1 MLNSSL
7 EQARTAD
14 LHEHAARAYCNLVSS
29 AVVQRRHADAQ
40 TGLATG
46 LEYCAD
52 RALDSWTL
60 YLQGWEAQL
69 VLDQGDLSAAEQR
82 AETVLGH
89 VALAPVGQI
98 QPYRG
103 GQSAGKIWS
112 HDWEEPL
119 ARATELAAHTCG
131 LQRVAPATASRC
143 EIAWIA
149 GDIQTVHRTAA
160 QAWQLAGAHRGGSRR
175 CDLEQAGSALPAR
188 CGSGSRFRSR
198 GPRLGE
204 VAGTNRDRLPMIARR
219 VRHRI

>member
-52 RALDSWTL
+52 RDLDSWTL

-103 GQSAGKIWS
+103 GQSAGKIWL
-112 HDWEEPL
+112 HGLGGD
-119 ARATELAAHTCG
+119 ARTCDRAGSPYLRAAAG
-131 LQRVAPATASRC
+131 PPATASRC
-143 EIAWIA
+143 EIASIA

-160 QAWQLAGAHRGGSRR
+160 QAWQLAGAHRGASRR
-175 CDLEQAGSALPAR
+175 RDLEQARSALPAR

-198 GPRLGE
+198 APRLGE
-204 VAGTNRDRLPMIARR
+204 VAGTNRYRLPMIARR
-219 VRHRI
+219 VRH